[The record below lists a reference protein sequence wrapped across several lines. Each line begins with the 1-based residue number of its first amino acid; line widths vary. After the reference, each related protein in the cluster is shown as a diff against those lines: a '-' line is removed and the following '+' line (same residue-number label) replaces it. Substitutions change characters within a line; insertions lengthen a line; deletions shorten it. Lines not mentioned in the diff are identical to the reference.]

1 MSAQVQTGKAPA
13 AAAATKERVQSH
25 SNANKGG
32 RLYVKAV
39 FLGYKR
45 SLRNQYENV
54 ALLRLEGVNRL
65 AETEFYIGKR
75 CVYVYR
81 AQKKTTVPAVR
92 GRSEKKLNNV
102 RAIWGK
108 IGRPHGNS
116 GVVRARFTSN
126 LPASAIG
133 KRIRVMLYPSR
144 I

>member
-1 MSAQVQTGKAPA
+1 MSQTQAAVPKA
-13 AAAATKERVQSH
+13 AAPVIKHSN

-39 FLGYKR
+39 FIGYKR

-54 ALLRLEGVNRL
+54 ALLRLDGVNRL
-65 AETEFYIGKR
+65 AETDFYIGKR

-81 AQKKTTVPAVR
+81 ATKKTTVPGVR
-92 GRSEKKLNNV
+92 GRSNKKLNNV

-108 IGRPHGNS
+108 IARPHGNS

-144 I
+144 V